1 MAAGLPIDP
10 PHFLNGFTQMA
21 LNFAVPLFVPAN
33 RPERFAKAAAAGAD
47 AIVLDLEDAV
57 APEDKVAARN
67 CLETSF
73 TDLPVIVRINGPG
86 TPWHQADMDAVLK
99 LRPAAVMVPKAE
111 LNTLARPID
120 SLKDEIP
127 MLLLVETARG
137 LADARA
143 MARMH
148 GVKRLVFGSVD
159 YCTDI
164 GCKHTREALLAA
176 RNELVIAS
184 RLANLIAPVDGVT
197 TAIDD
202 QDLIA
207 EDARYAQSLGFTGK
221 LCIHPKQVSSIF
233 AGLRPTSDEV
243 SWAQRVLAAGEG
255 GAIAVDGALVDEPVR
270 IRARTIL
277 KLAGPEA

>member
-1 MAAGLPIDP
+1 MAD
-10 PHFLNGFTQMA
+10 A

-57 APEDKVAARN
+57 SPQEKEVARSS
-67 CLETSF
+67 LETAF

-86 TPWHQADMDAVLK
+86 TPWHQADIDAVLK
-99 LRPAAVMVPKAE
+99 LRPSAVIVPKAE
-111 LNTLARPID
+111 LKTLSRPIAW
-120 SLKDEIP
+120 LKNEMP

-143 MARMH
+143 MAGLP
-148 GVKRLVFGSVD
+148 GVHRLIFGSVD
-159 YCTDI
+159 YSTDL
-164 GCKHTREALLAA
+164 GCAHTRDALLSA

-184 RLANLIAPVDGVT
+184 RLAGLLAPIDGVT
-197 TAIDD
+197 TALDD
-202 QDLIA
+202 QALIVD
-207 EDARYAQSLGFTGK
+207 DARYARSLGFAGK
-221 LCIHPKQVSSIF
+221 LCIHPKQVASIF
-233 AGLRPTSDEV
+233 AGLRPSSDEV
-243 SWAQRVLAAGEG
+243 TWAQRVLLAGDG

-277 KLAGPEA
+277 KLAGLLNGELATA

>member
-1 MAAGLPIDP
+1 MV
-10 PHFLNGFTQMA
+10 

-33 RPERFAKAAAAGAD
+33 RPDRFAKAAAAGAD

-57 APEDKVAARN
+57 APEDKDAARN

-73 TDLPVIVRINGPG
+73 THLPVIVRINGSG
-86 TPWHQADMDAVLK
+86 TPWHQADMEAVLK
-99 LRPAAVMVPKAE
+99 LRPSAVMVPKAE

-120 SLKDEIP
+120 SLKDEVP
-127 MLLLVETARG
+127 VLLLVETARG

-143 MARMH
+143 MACMP
-148 GVKRLVFGSVD
+148 GVHRLVFGSVD
-159 YCTDI
+159 YCSDI

-184 RLANLIAPVDGVT
+184 RLANLIAPIDGVT

-202 QDLIA
+202 QDLI
-207 EDARYAQSLGFTGK
+207 EDDARYAQSLGFTGK
-221 LCIHPKQVSSIF
+221 LCIHPKQVNSIF
-233 AGLRPTSDEV
+233 AGLRPSPDEV
-243 SWAQRVLAAGEG
+243 SWARRVLAAGEG

-277 KLAGPEA
+277 KLAGLEE

>member
-1 MAAGLPIDP
+1 MQMA
-10 PHFLNGFTQMA
+10 NA

-33 RPERFAKAAAAGAD
+33 RPDRFAKAAASGAD

-57 APEDKVAARN
+57 SPQDKDAARSS
-67 CLETSF
+67 LATAF

-86 TPWHQADMDAVLK
+86 TPWHQADIDEVLR
-99 LRPAAVMVPKAE
+99 LRPSAVIVPKAE

-143 MARMH
+143 MARMP

-164 GCKHTREALLAA
+164 GCAHTREALLAA

-184 RLANLIAPVDGVT
+184 RLANLIAPIDGVT
-197 TAIDD
+197 TALDD
-202 QDLIA
+202 QALIA
-207 EDARYAQSLGFTGK
+207 DDAQYARSLGFTGK
-221 LCIHPKQVSSIF
+221 LCIHPKQVEAIF
-233 AGLRPTSDEV
+233 AGLRPTIDEV
-243 SWAQRVLAAGEG
+243 MWAKRVLLAGNG

-277 KLAGPEA
+277 RLAGMMNGEVAKNQRQ